1 MVVRLLVCNVKWKYS
16 ALCFRFVISHCD
28 KVNASTQN
36 NIEIS
41 TPKDENYFAYVAVLE
56 FYLLKGE
63 NRFAKFTVNL
73 KQ

>member
-1 MVVRLLVCNVKWKYS
+1 MQS
-16 ALCFRFVISHCD
+16 FGFVISHCD
-28 KVNASTQN
+28 KVNTSTQN
-36 NIEIS
+36 NIEIR

-73 KQ
+73 KQQF